1 MNQYEIKDIQQ
12 NAKMELRIIRDFIKD
27 NYKEMYQKWAIYSQE
42 FFTPMIKFYTTY
54 HEKRSI

>member
-42 FFTPMIKFYTTY
+42 FFYTND
-54 HEKRSI
+54 